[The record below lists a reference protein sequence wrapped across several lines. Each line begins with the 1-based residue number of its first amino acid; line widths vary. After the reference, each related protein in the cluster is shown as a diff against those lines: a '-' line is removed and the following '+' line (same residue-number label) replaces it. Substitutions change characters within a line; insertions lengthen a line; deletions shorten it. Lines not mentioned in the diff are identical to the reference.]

1 MSTIQKTAS
10 SSSAHSASSAPV
22 EVKVSKLTQFVSSLK
37 IIGDSVINGTVI
49 YYFTDNEPVAVD
61 AVPRRYSSK
70 DLAGMGIAVV
80 PVATCRADLNYDSG
94 STSVYCF

>member
-1 MSTIQKTAS
+1 M
-10 SSSAHSASSAPV
+10 
-22 EVKVSKLTQFVSSLK
+22 TQFVSSLK

-80 PVATCRADLNYDSG
+80 PVAT
-94 STSVYCF
+94 